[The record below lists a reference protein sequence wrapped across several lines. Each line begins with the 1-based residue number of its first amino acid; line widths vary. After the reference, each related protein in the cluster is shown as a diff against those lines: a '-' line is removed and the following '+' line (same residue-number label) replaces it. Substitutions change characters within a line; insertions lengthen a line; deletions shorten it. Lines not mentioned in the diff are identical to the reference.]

1 MWYMIFL
8 FLLLIFDDSDI
19 IYITCILGVIQMLFY
34 GLVKDDLIQPI
45 YCDSKED
52 ALLELRLRFGPNI
65 VFISE
70 DEFRENFKKEVFN
83 FLPCI
88 K

>member
-1 MWYMIFL
+1 
-8 FLLLIFDDSDI
+8 
-19 IYITCILGVIQMLFY
+19 MLFY
-34 GLVKDDLIQPI
+34 CLVKNDLIQPI

-52 ALLELRLRFGPNI
+52 ALLELRLRFGSNI
-65 VFISE
+65 VLISE
-70 DEFRENFKKEVFN
+70 DEFREKIKKEVFK